1 MGFRPGGLL
10 VVGAAAPAA
19 GDLVR
24 VTCGPPPGGS
34 RPTEELLVGRDA
46 GCRLPLKL
54 SYLTGTSESGLLS
67 VAVGPKGVQPSEAT
81 SQGGES

>member
-1 MGFRPGGLL
+1 MGFRPGGLTA
-10 VVGAAAPAA
+10 VGAVAPVA

-24 VTCGPPPGGS
+24 VFCGPLPGG
-34 RPTEELLVGRDA
+34 PTQRRSFWWVVMHTVENLD
-46 GCRLPLKL
+46 
-54 SYLTGTSESGLLS
+54 YLYGVSECGLLS